1 MTRRLFAAIGVLAT
15 YAVGTAA
22 PRRTKVSYG
31 RSPIMRQRNEIVRDV
46 LLAHPT
52 WTSAAVFR
60 AVAPLIAAAGIAP
73 ISYENLDPFPG
84 RPAD

>member
-1 MTRRLFAAIGVLAT
+1 MRLIAAIVVFAL
-15 YAVGTAA
+15 YAAGSIT
-22 PRRTKVSYG
+22 PKRTKVSYG
-31 RSPIMRQRNEIVRDV
+31 RNPIMRQRNEIVRDV